1 MEEALPSTLCL
12 QKARIHPSCS
22 ACIGQINDAVHGV
35 ISGVIEK
42 AFSPSENQP
51 IAEETG
57 RN

>member
-12 QKARIHPSCS
+12 QKARIHLSCS
-22 ACIGQINDAVHGV
+22 ACIGQINDATHGA
-35 ISGVIEK
+35 ISGVIEE
-42 AFSPSENQP
+42 AFSPSGNQQ